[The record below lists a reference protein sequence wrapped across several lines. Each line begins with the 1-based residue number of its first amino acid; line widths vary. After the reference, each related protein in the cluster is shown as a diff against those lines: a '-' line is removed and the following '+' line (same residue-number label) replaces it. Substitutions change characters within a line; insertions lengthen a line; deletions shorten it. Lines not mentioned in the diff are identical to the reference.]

1 METLDK
7 PRDAVASFLLYGE
20 QRAEQASFGPS
31 GLRKQIQASLE
42 SEGFGR
48 CCLPISPGQG
58 LSIVHSHLL
67 NELVGITL
75 SWTTFPG
82 EVNKAKLSFFFDF
95 SY

>member
-7 PRDAVASFLLYGE
+7 PRDGVASFLLHGE

-42 SEGFGR
+42 SEGFGKT
-48 CCLPISPGQG
+48 LAISPGQG
-58 LSIVHSHLL
+58 LSCVHSHLL

-82 EVNKAKLSFFFDF
+82 DVNKAKL
-95 SY
+95 